1 GSATGPSTAP
11 DWAVW
16 PHQAYASFGTSVASA
31 GDVNGDGYDDVVVGA
46 PLYGPGDPGA
56 AFLFLGSALGPSAT
70 PDWTARGRQPGAW
83 FGWSVASAGDV
94 NGDGYA
100 DVIVGARFYGPD
112 DGGAAFLFL
121 GSATGPSAAP
131 DWAALGHQTSGELGT
146 SVASAGDVNDD
157 GYDDVVVGAPLYGQ
171 GDAGAAFLFLGS
183 AAGPSAAPDWTARG
197 RQPGALFGWSV
208 ATAGDVNGDGY
219 DDVMAGA
226 SAYDE
231 GIQFDE
237 GGALLFLGSATGPS
251 GRPEWTADGLE
262 EQTYFGT
269 SVASAGDVNGDG
281 YADVLAGA
289 PGWAFEGAAF
299 AWRGP
304 L

>member
-1 GSATGPSTAP
+1 MFRSMITRLVLVGLTAAIVGLPEVALSLPRATSEWVVEG
-11 DWAVW
+11 
-16 PHQAYASFGTSVASA
+16 HERNASFGTSVASA

-70 PDWTARGRQPGAW
+70 
-83 FGWSVASAGDV
+83 
-94 NGDGYA
+94 
-100 DVIVGARFYGPD
+100 
-112 DGGAAFLFL
+112 
-121 GSATGPSAAP
+121 
-131 DWAALGHQTSGELGT
+131 
-146 SVASAGDVNDD
+146 
-157 GYDDVVVGAPLYGQ
+157 
-171 GDAGAAFLFLGS
+171 
-183 AAGPSAAPDWTARG
+183 PDWTARG

>member
-1 GSATGPSTAP
+1 MGTTTSSSGPRCTVQATRERPSCSWALPSDRLRRPTGPP
-11 DWAVW
+11 
-16 PHQAYASFGTSVASA
+16 GVASQ
-31 GDVNGDGYDDVVVGA
+31 V
-46 PLYGPGDPGA
+46 PG
-56 AFLFLGSALGPSAT
+56 
-70 PDWTARGRQPGAW
+70 
-83 FGWSVASAGDV
+83 SAGDV

-146 SVASAGDVNDD
+146 
-157 GYDDVVVGAPLYGQ
+157 
-171 GDAGAAFLFLGS
+171 
-183 AAGPSAAPDWTARG
+183 
-197 RQPGALFGWSV
+197 SV